1 MAGTAKWQAIVD
13 SNLEQLNGLAK
24 EFRNELEKLKKEKYT
39 IKLNIDEDKLNSAI
53 KNLDK
58 MLSNL
63 GQGTGDFKEFQN
75 LSKQLNEITSNVSV
89 LGKAFNGIDDSGISR
104 LVESIENINDSLNTL
119 SNRVTSIFGDIKYEN
134 IVATFNSIESSLQSL
149 KSTIS
154 DVGDGDE
161 FSPLLKMIDNVR
173 SAVSELS
180 SSISKI
186 KLNVNMDLGSASN
199 DKIDTKIAET
209 NNRRLEAYRKLFAS
223 MKSTGKTNKEMLQF
237 FEPDNKSVNELV
249 GMYQDVIQRAEKQFA
264 TTRIKN
270 GQKVKSNIYKDLLGD
285 DYKHE
290 VELVRDAFNR
300 ATRQTT
306 NTDMISELFSKTD
319 LTEVIAQ
326 LESIVKKLDEI
337 SVSASGLKT
346 AFDDGLNVTASLD
359 EIEKLTNRVK
369 ELEEELSR
377 LKLHSTSMDDIP
389 QDDKINQAATS
400 AKELDKTL
408 EQVDIPSESFDEV
421 LSKLDRTKSE
431 LGEIV
436 KITKQSVADAE
447 GKFSESYTLK
457 DKYGSTET
465 YGVSSNTEKG
475 QLLRSNIVEYD
486 AKIVEEYSKLE
497 LEAQR
502 QITKEIQQQ
511 NALQQKKGQAFIK
524 EQQDY
529 ISNKQEAE
537 AIERNKA
544 AYQELID
551 TIQQYSEV
559 MKRVSSGKALPGDM
573 ELISKFES
581 KISELKKNQ
590 ILSDSQIEESERK
603 LRNLYNTLDVLEK
616 KRKESQISSME
627 STLEQFEKQQV
638 SFSIKPD
645 DGHSFAKWTNKINEL
660 GGAVG
665 EYRNLLT
672 SLKDKDIISND
683 DITQVTE
690 LEKRIKNLILTMQKT
705 PMSERGY
712 DNLSAR
718 KVAEQI
724 NSLLK
729 ENSAMSKQ
737 AKAEIKAYYNE
748 VASGTATR
756 PLKEIYNDALKV
768 VEAEREMGRSGKS
781 FFDAFKNK
789 VWYGA
794 AGQLAGMFGIYDV
807 INMAKEG
814 LTVINEFDDG
824 LTTISYT
831 MDLTK
836 SQLDGLGESVVGM
849 AKDLGTSIDN
859 AMQVSQIYA
868 NLNTSAEEIKKL
880 SEPTLILSN
889 LTKFDASTVADD
901 IQAVTQQFD
910 IAAENSMHIAD
921 VYDYISKNIA
931 VDYAKGIE
939 GMADGLKVAGST
951 AQEAV
956 LNFEQTASIIAKAME
971 TTRLEGSQVGNGLK
985 TILTRLSKVG
995 ELSGEVDNDTLS
1007 KASESLHKI
1016 GVEVYN
1022 TDGKFRQFDV
1032 IIGELADKWD
1042 TLSDAEQANIS
1053 FNIAA

>member
-1 MAGTAKWQAIVD
+1 MAGMAKWQAIVD

-24 EFRNELEKLKKEKYT
+24 EFRNELENLKKEKYT

-63 GQGTGDFKEFQN
+63 GKGTGDFKEFQN
-75 LSKQLNEITSNVSV
+75 LSKQFNSLVSDIQTLKKALGSIDDAGASELLSSIKNIDQSLSTLSQHIIDVNKDFSNIGKNANDNVNQINEAKKATEGLADATEKLANAQKNAEKTSNNSKKNRYKDKPKVSEDDYTSRADDYASIANQKLIKNGNTI
-89 LGKAFNGIDDSGISR
+89 LGNSVNTELVDGLVKVNAKIKTVDGTWQTFSAKIDADGNMFEQRFRTITKNVDKLESELENFGRETSPKLSYQDTLDKAKQIR
-104 LVESIENINDSLNTL
+104 ESLNL
-119 SNRVTSIFGDIKYEN
+119 GDDFSIKVDSNELVTI
-134 IVATFNSIESSLQSL
+134 TQ
-149 KSTIS
+149 
-154 DVGDGDE
+154 
-161 FSPLLKMIDNVR
+161 R
-173 SAVSELS
+173 LS
-180 SSISKI
+180 SVDSVTTSVTQTFKSAEDAINNFA
-186 KLNVNMDLGSASN
+186 LSASN
-199 DKIDTKIAET
+199 AAE
-209 NNRRLEAYRKLFAS
+209 
-223 MKSTGKTNKEMLQF
+223 KTSVAL
-237 FEPDNKSVNELV
+237 KSVN
-249 GMYQDVIQRAEKQFA
+249 
-264 TTRIKN
+264 N
-270 GQKVKSNIYKDLLGD
+270 
-285 DYKHE
+285 
-290 VELVRDAFNR
+290 
-300 ATRQTT
+300 
-306 NTDMISELFSKTD
+306 
-319 LTEVIAQ
+319 
-326 LESIVKKLDEI
+326 
-337 SVSASGLKT
+337 
-346 AFDDGLNVTASLD
+346 
-359 EIEKLTNRVK
+359 
-369 ELEEELSR
+369 
-377 LKLHSTSMDDIP
+377 
-389 QDDKINQAATS
+389 
-400 AKELDKTL
+400 
-408 EQVDIPSESFDEV
+408 
-421 LSKLDRTKSE
+421 
-431 LGEIV
+431 
-436 KITKQSVADAE
+436 
-447 GKFSESYTLK
+447 
-457 DKYGSTET
+457 ET
-465 YGVSSNTEKG
+465 V
-475 QLLRSNIVEYD
+475 
-486 AKIVEEYSKLE
+486 
-497 LEAQR
+497 
-502 QITKEIQQQ
+502 
-511 NALQQKKGQAFIK
+511 
-524 EQQDY
+524 
-529 ISNKQEAE
+529 
-537 AIERNKA
+537 
-544 AYQELID
+544 
-551 TIQQYSEV
+551 
-559 MKRVSSGKALPGDM
+559 
-573 ELISKFES
+573 
-581 KISELKKNQ
+581 
-590 ILSDSQIEESERK
+590 
-603 LRNLYNTLDVLEK
+603 
-616 KRKESQISSME
+616 SSME

-638 SFSIKPD
+638 SLSIKPD

-660 GGAVG
+660 DEAVG
-665 EYRNLLT
+665 EYRNLLA
-672 SLKDKDIISND
+672 SLKDKDIISDD

-737 AKAEIKAYYNE
+737 AKAQIRAYYDE

-768 VEAEREMGRSGKS
+768 VQAEREMGRSGKS

-789 VWYGA
+789 IWYGA
-794 AGQLAGMFGIYDV
+794 AGQLAGMFGIYDI
-807 INMAKEG
+807 INVAKDG
-814 LTVINEFDDG
+814 INVLNQFDDG

-836 SQLDGLGESVVGM
+836 TQLDGLGESVVDM

-868 NLNTSAEEIKKL
+868 NLNTSAEEIKRL

-951 AQEAV
+951 AQEAG

-995 ELSGEVDNDTLS
+995 ELSGEVDNETLS

-1022 TDGKFRQFDV
+1022 TDGAFRQFDV
-1032 IIGELADKWD
+1032 IIGELANKWD
-1042 TLSDAEQANIS
+1042 SLSDAEQANIS

>member
-1 MAGTAKWQAIVD
+1 MAGMAKWQAIVD

-24 EFRNELEKLKKEKYT
+24 EFRNELENLKKEKYT

-75 LSKQLNEITSNVSV
+75 LSKQFNSLVSDVQTLKKALGSIDDAGASELLSSIKNIDQSLSTLSQHIINVNKDFSNIGKNANDNVNQINEAKKATEGLADATEKLANAQKNAEKTSN
-89 LGKAFNGIDDSGISR
+89 
-104 LVESIENINDSLNTL
+104 
-119 SNRVTSIFGDIKYEN
+119 
-134 IVATFNSIESSLQSL
+134 NS
-149 KSTIS
+149 KK
-154 DVGDGDE
+154 D
-161 FSPLLKMIDNVR
+161 R
-173 SAVSELS
+173 
-180 SSISKI
+180 
-186 KLNVNMDLGSASN
+186 
-199 DKIDTKIAET
+199 
-209 NNRRLEAYRKLFAS
+209 
-223 MKSTGKTNKEMLQF
+223 
-237 FEPDNKSVNELV
+237 
-249 GMYQDVIQRAEKQFA
+249 
-264 TTRIKN
+264 
-270 GQKVKSNIYKDLLGD
+270 YKDKPKVFED
-285 DYKHE
+285 DYTS
-290 VELVRDAFNR
+290 R
-300 ATRQTT
+300 A
-306 NTDMISELFSKTD
+306 
-319 LTEVIAQ
+319 
-326 LESIVKKLDEI
+326 DEQ
-337 SVSASGLKT
+337 
-346 AFDDGLNVTASLD
+346 
-359 EIEKLTNRVK
+359 EI
-369 ELEEELSR
+369 
-377 LKLHSTSMDDIP
+377 
-389 QDDKINQAATS
+389 
-400 AKELDKTL
+400 
-408 EQVDIPSESFDEV
+408 
-421 LSKLDRTKSE
+421 
-431 LGEIV
+431 
-436 KITKQSVADAE
+436 
-447 GKFSESYTLK
+447 
-457 DKYGSTET
+457 
-465 YGVSSNTEKG
+465 
-475 QLLRSNIVEYD
+475 
-486 AKIVEEYSKLE
+486 
-497 LEAQR
+497 
-502 QITKEIQQQ
+502 
-511 NALQQKKGQAFIK
+511 
-524 EQQDY
+524 
-529 ISNKQEAE
+529 E

-559 MKRVSSGKALPGDM
+559 MKRVSSGKALDGDM
-573 ELISKFES
+573 ELISKFGS
-581 KISELKKNQ
+581 KISELQKNP
-590 ILSDSQIEESERK
+590 ILSASQIEESERK

-616 KRKESQISSME
+616 KRKESQVSSME

-638 SFSIKPD
+638 SLSIKPD

-660 GGAVG
+660 DGAVR
-665 EYRNLLT
+665 EYSNLLA
-672 SLKDKDIISND
+672 SLKDKDIISDD

-690 LEKRIKNLILTMQKT
+690 LEKRIKNLILMMQKT

-748 VASGTATR
+748 VSSGTATR

-781 FFDAFKNK
+781 FFDAFKDK

-794 AGQLAGMFGIYDV
+794 AGQLAGMFGIYDI
-807 INMAKEG
+807 INVAKDG
-814 LTVINEFDDG
+814 INVLNQFDDG

-836 SQLDGLGESVVGM
+836 TQLDGLGESVVGM

-868 NLNTSAEEIKKL
+868 NLNTSAEEIKRL

-951 AQEAV
+951 AQEAG

-1053 FNIAA
+1053 FNIAATRQTNLLSAILKNFSSSMQLAEDATNANGSALENNAKYMESFSGKAQLLKTTAQAAWLQILDTDTIKSGIDLLTSLLQVITDIVDQFGLLPTIGAGAGLVSLFKSVNLDQPKFLAAYL

>member
-1 MAGTAKWQAIVD
+1 MAGMAKWQAIVD

-24 EFRNELEKLKKEKYT
+24 EFRNELENLKKEKYT

-75 LSKQLNEITSNVSV
+75 LSKQFNSLVSDVQTLKKALGSIDDAGASELLSSIKNIDQSLSTLSQHIIDVNKDFSNIGKNANDNVNQINEAKKATEGLADATEKLANANKNVGNKPNVSSKN
-89 LGKAFNGIDDSGISR
+89 LT
-104 LVESIENINDSLNTL
+104 VEVSQNDELIASIRKKKEELAS
-119 SNRVTSIFGDIKYEN
+119 YE
-134 IVATFNSIESSLQSL
+134 L
-149 KSTIS
+149 
-154 DVGDGDE
+154 
-161 FSPLLKMIDNVR
+161 
-173 SAVSELS
+173 
-180 SSISKI
+180 
-186 KLNVNMDLGSASN
+186 
-199 DKIDTKIAET
+199 
-209 NNRRLEAYRKLFAS
+209 
-223 MKSTGKTNKEMLQF
+223 
-237 FEPDNKSVNELV
+237 
-249 GMYQDVIQRAEKQFA
+249 
-264 TTRIKN
+264 
-270 GQKVKSNIYKDLLGD
+270 
-285 DYKHE
+285 
-290 VELVRDAFNR
+290 
-300 ATRQTT
+300 
-306 NTDMISELFSKTD
+306 
-319 LTEVIAQ
+319 Q
-326 LESIVKKLDEI
+326 LEE
-337 SVSASGLKT
+337 T
-346 AFDDGLNVTASLD
+346 RY
-359 EIEKLTNRVK
+359 EIEKLSKAENEANHDKLSKKFNIGLNAFDSNGNLNKNPQIPFAGKNISKEYEAYNSILNSIGYKLSELKKTYFGGVADILSIDGNAITNAKEFRKALSGITTTPSENIELLNKQVS
-369 ELEEELSR
+369 ELESKISS
-377 LKLHSTSMDDIP
+377 LKAEIASLQSNQNSPIKDVF
-389 QDDKINQAATS
+389 QDDKINQANTS

-408 EQVDIPSESFDEV
+408 EQVNIPSESFDEV

-486 AKIVEEYSKLE
+486 AKIVEEYAKLE

-529 ISNKQEAE
+529 ISNKQETE

-683 DITQVTE
+683 DIKQVAE
-690 LEKRIKNLILTMQKT
+690 LENRIKNLILTMQKT

-737 AKAEIKAYYNE
+737 AKAEIKSYYNE

-794 AGQLAGMFGIYDV
+794 AGQLASMFGIYDV

-951 AQEAV
+951 AQEAG

>member
-1 MAGTAKWQAIVD
+1 MAGMAQWQAIVD

-24 EFRNELEKLKKEKYT
+24 EFRNELENLKKEKYT

-75 LSKQLNEITSNVSV
+75 LSKQFNSLVSDVQTLKKALGSIDDAGASELLSSIKNIDQSLSTLSQHIIDVNKDFSNIGKNANDNVNQINEAKKATEGLADATEKLANANKNVGNKPNVSSKNLTV
-89 LGKAFNGIDDSGISR
+89 EVSQNDELIASIRKKKEELASYELQLEETRYEVEKLSKSENEVYGFSRVASGKQLEQQYDSITKRIFGKYDSSLGKDGSKKWLALDNLANID
-104 LVESIENINDSLNTL
+104 ESTLKSYQMWQEELQKVGYTL
-119 SNRVTSIFGDIKYEN
+119 SEIRETSVGLEADILPIDGKAITDADEFRKALSNMTTAPSEN
-134 IVATFNSIESSLQSL
+134 VELLNKQIAELETKISSL
-149 KSTIS
+149 KSEIS
-154 DVGDGDE
+154 
-161 FSPLLKMIDNVR
+161 S
-173 SAVSELS
+173 
-180 SSISKI
+180 
-186 KLNVNMDLGSASN
+186 
-199 DKIDTKIAET
+199 
-209 NNRRLEAYRKLFAS
+209 
-223 MKSTGKTNKEMLQF
+223 
-237 FEPDNKSVNELV
+237 
-249 GMYQDVIQRAEKQFA
+249 
-264 TTRIKN
+264 
-270 GQKVKSNIYKDLLGD
+270 
-285 DYKHE
+285 
-290 VELVRDAFNR
+290 
-300 ATRQTT
+300 
-306 NTDMISELFSKTD
+306 
-319 LTEVIAQ
+319 
-326 LESIVKKLDEI
+326 LES
-337 SVSASGLKT
+337 
-346 AFDDGLNVTASLD
+346 
-359 EIEKLTNRVK
+359 
-369 ELEEELSR
+369 SR
-377 LKLHSTSMDDIP
+377 NSPIKDVF
-389 QDDKINQAATS
+389 QDDKINQANTS

-408 EQVDIPSESFDEV
+408 EQVNIPSESFDEI

-486 AKIVEEYSKLE
+486 AKIVEEYAKLE

-529 ISNKQEAE
+529 ISNKQETE

-627 STLEQFEKQQV
+627 STLEQFEKQQI

-951 AQEAV
+951 AQEAG